1 MVKVIEVDGNTFK
14 LDGNITWMMEYQEQ
28 FGHDILPD
36 LMPII
41 GAVFE
46 YMEDAAASGVSL
58 KNAKDIT
65 NALGRGIS
73 ATGPLVE
80 LASFQMTDIIRIVW
94 AMAKTA
100 DPDIDP
106 PKQWARKYDPFPFDV
121 LIPEVFTLAAQSSMS
136 SKNLNSLWSGLRSPQ
151 ANGTESN

>member
-1 MVKVIEVDGNTFK
+1 MIKVIEADGNTFK
-14 LDGNITWMMEYQEQ
+14 LDGNITWLMEYQEQ

-41 GAVFE
+41 GAILE
-46 YMEDAAASGVSL
+46 YIEDATASGVSL
-58 KNAKDIT
+58 RNAKDIT
-65 NALGRGIS
+65 NAIGRGIS

-80 LASFQMTDIIRIVW
+80 LAGFQLTDIIRIVW

-106 PKQWARKYDPFPFDV
+106 PKQWARQFDPFPFDV
-121 LIPEVFTLAAQSSMS
+121 LIPEVFALAAQGAMS
-136 SKNLNSLWSGLRSPQ
+136 SKNRKSLWSGLNPQ
-151 ANGTESN
+151 AEDKNE